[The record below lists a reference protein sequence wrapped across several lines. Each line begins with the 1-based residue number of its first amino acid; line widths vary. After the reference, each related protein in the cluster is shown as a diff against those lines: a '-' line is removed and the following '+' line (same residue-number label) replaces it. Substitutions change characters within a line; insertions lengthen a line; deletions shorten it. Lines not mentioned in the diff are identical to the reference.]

1 MSSLAVAAVLIV
13 NGLVFLFGCA
23 MTGLSLTAYRATDG
37 NDSYRW
43 STVGFALITV
53 GCVVEPVFQY
63 GIRRDWE
70 ITGAELLYLQAMEG
84 AFFALGLGIL
94 FVSIYRYGRGEAD
107 TGTERMSAE
116 STRDSETVRFSVD
129 SGRRG
134 ESER

>member
-1 MSSLAVAAVLIV
+1 MSRIAVAAVLVV

-23 MTGLSLTAYRATDG
+23 MTGLSLAAYRATDG

-70 ITGAELLYLQAMEG
+70 ITGVELLYLQAMEG

-94 FVSIYRYGRGEAD
+94 FVSIYRYGRGRSVTE
-107 TGTERMSAE
+107 TERAPTE
-116 STRDSETVRFSVD
+116 STRSSETVRLSVD
-129 SGRRG
+129 SRRGG

>member
-23 MTGLSLTAYRATDG
+23 MTGLSLAACRTTDG
-37 NDSYRW
+37 NRSYRW